1 MAKKL
6 FVGNLSF
13 DLTQDQFKNMFA
25 AYGTVVSANIVID
38 KFSGR
43 SKGFGFVEFEND
55 EEAMKAMAELNNSEQ
70 MGRNIA
76 VKEAIIRPEAP
87 VVEQPMA
94 APAVE
99 EPVTEVSEPVAE
111 VSEPVTEVSEPVAE
125 VSEPVAEVSEPV
137 AEVPSTEEPAEPEEP
152 AI

>member
-13 DLTQDQFKNMFA
+13 DLTQDQFKNIFA

-55 EEAMKAMAELNNSEQ
+55 EDAMKAMAELNNSEQ

-99 EPVTEVSEPVAE
+99 EPVAE
-111 VSEPVTEVSEPVAE
+111 E